1 LVSFSPHSDGPRVLP
16 VIALTGC
23 DGSGKSTLASALVS
37 HLGEN
42 ASAEQ
47 LYLGQSSGKIGDWIR
62 DLPLIGPS
70 VGRYLG
76 RKSDRVHDRPSE
88 PPGAVT
94 ALAIYLLSRWRAHKY
109 RRMLAMCR
117 RGALVITD
125 RYPQAEINGFR
136 YDGPGLGER
145 SDHWL
150 VRKLAAREKR
160 LYERMARYRPALVI
174 KLDIDLPTAHSR
186 KPDHDPAELRDKI
199 AVMSRL
205 TYNGAPLFELDTRA
219 PYADVLRKA
228 SLAVIAAMPSL
239 PSLAN
244 GIA

>member
-1 LVSFSPHSDGPRVLP
+1 MVSFPPLSDGPRVLP

-37 HLGEN
+37 RLGEK

-62 DLPLIGPS
+62 ELPLIGPP

-109 RRMLAMCR
+109 RHMLAMCR

-125 RYPQAEINGFR
+125 RYPQAEIPGFLF
-136 YDGPGLGER
+136 DGPELAKTQGGSWWIRWLRER
-145 SDHWL
+145 EL
-150 VRKLAAREKR
+150 KLYRW
-160 LYERMARYRPALVI
+160 MATGVPMLVI
-174 KLDIDLPTAHSR
+174 RLNVDEATAHAR
-186 KPDHDPAELRDKI
+186 KPDHKLASLRKKI
-199 AVMSRL
+199 AALPHL
-205 TYNGAPLFELDTRA
+205 TFNGARILDLDGRDDA
-219 PYADVLRKA
+219 AHVLDA
-228 SLAVIAAMPSL
+228 SLRAVHGALEATP
-239 PSLAN
+239 A
-244 GIA
+244 